1 MGAKLGRVAL
11 FPRLLS
17 HPGKDV
23 VRCPGR
29 MGIEGDMNCDRV
41 ELICLESPTLSSY
54 LPMLY

>member
-23 VRCPGR
+23 VRCLGR
-29 MGIEGDMNCDRV
+29 TGIDGNMNSDTV
-41 ELICLESPTLSSY
+41 KLSCLESPTLSSY